1 MNMLMQAVAILFV
14 LLCVLYLAERVRTR
28 MTVRTRGRRME
39 GAARALGWS
48 WAASQPLDVIPG
60 RTRFKFFRADRNRT
74 HAIHNFI
81 AGQENGVSAS
91 VFDYHVATGSGG
103 AQSVVRRTVVHLRSP
118 GLALPEFS
126 VAPDFLTSS
135 GVRGVL
141 DSLVGGG
148 SGTDLPDRPG
158 FTGRYQLSGRD
169 GSAVHALFSREV
181 TDFFGQA
188 RQEWNA
194 AGEGEDLFL
203 WSGAWHVE
211 APDASYML
219 SAGMELLTRL
229 RAAADARA

>member
-1 MNMLMQAVAILFV
+1 MNTLKQVVVVLFV
-14 LLCVLYLAERVRTR
+14 LLCALYLAEQVRTR
-28 MTVRTRGRRME
+28 MTVRMRGRRME
-39 GAARALGWS
+39 EAARALGWS
-48 WAASQPLDVIPG
+48 LEASQPLDVIPG
-60 RTRFKFFRADRNRT
+60 RTRFKFFRAGRT
-74 HAIHNFI
+74 GTHTIHNFM
-81 AGQENGVSAS
+81 AGRMDGVSAS
-91 VFDYHVATGSGG
+91 VFDYHVATGTGG

-141 DSLVGGG
+141 DSLVGGS

-181 TDFFGQA
+181 TDFFEQA
-188 RQEWNA
+188 RQDWNA
-194 AGEGEDLFL
+194 AGEGEDLLL

-211 APDASYML
+211 APEASYVL
-219 SAGMELLTRL
+219 ASGMELLTRL